1 MSQSIYYE
9 VIYPE
14 GLNCEDKVEMV
25 VDIYESAD
33 AHNPNT
39 ETENSNTKRTLQTQ
53 QTGSR
58 CYRLTLTAVCLG
70 LLCVL
75 LLTATIALCIKF
87 SKLMTVK
94 EQFQTER
101 DELKKKLFQLENH
114 INKPEWIYFNYSVYY
129 ISTQTKTWSQ
139 GREDCRERGADLLT
153 INSREEQVF
162 IEKFRRGQKAWIGL
176 TDSETEGVWK
186 WVDGSA
192 LTTKFWRSGEP
203 NSYGDEDCVI
213 TGYGSDPVYSWADF
227 TCNNKY
233 LYVWICEKRIF

>member
-9 VIYPE
+9 AIYPE
-14 GLNCEDKVEMV
+14 GLNSEDKLEVV
-25 VDIYESAD
+25 VDIYESTD

-39 ETENSNTKRTLQTQ
+39 ETEDSTTKSTLQTQ

-58 CYRLTLTAVCLG
+58 SYRLTLTAVCLG

-75 LLTATIALCIKF
+75 LLTATIAMCIKF

-101 DELKKKLFQLENH
+101 DELQKKLFLLETN
-114 INKPEWIYFNYSVYY
+114 INKPEWRYFNYSVYY
-129 ISTQTKTWSQ
+129 ISTETKTWNKS
-139 GREDCRERGADLLT
+139 REDCRERGADLLI
-153 INSREEQVF
+153 INSREEQDF
-162 IEKFRRGQKAWIGL
+162 IEKFRRSQWAWIGL

-192 LTTKFWRSGEP
+192 LTTEFWRPGEP
-203 NSYGDEDCVI
+203 NINGDEDCVI
-213 TGYGSDPVYSWADF
+213 TGYASDPVYSWADF
-227 TCNNKY
+227 TCNNRFA
-233 LYVWICEKRIF
+233 WICEKRIF

>member
-9 VIYPE
+9 VIDPE
-14 GLNCEDKVEMV
+14 GLNSEDRVEMV

-39 ETENSNTKRTLQTQ
+39 ETEKSNTKRTLQRQ

-70 LLCVL
+70 LLSVL
-75 LLTATIALCIKF
+75 LLIATIALCIKF

-101 DELKKKLFQLENH
+101 DALQKKLFQLEKD
-114 INKPEWIYFNYSVYY
+114 INKPEWRYFNYSVYY
-129 ISTQTKTWSQ
+129 ISTETKTWSES
-139 GREDCRERGADLLT
+139 REDCRERGADLLI
-153 INSREEQVF
+153 INSREEQDF
-162 IEKFRRGQKAWIGL
+162 IEKFRRGQRSWIGL
-176 TDSETEGVWK
+176 TDNETEGVWK

-192 LTTKFWRSGEP
+192 LTTEFWRSGEP
-203 NSYGDEDCVI
+203 NGNRNEDCVI
-213 TGYGSDPVYSWADF
+213 TGYASDPVYSWADF
-227 TCNNKY
+227 SCNNKF
-233 LYVWICEKRIF
+233 VWTCEKRIF